1 MAQIHGAAF
10 TRDRGWSVEE
20 FTDFLSHPYVGVFA
34 AEDGFALTRTL
45 AGESELLTIAVAPDR
60 QQRGIARDLL
70 ARWLHA
76 VTPIA
81 ETAFLEVAADNS
93 TAIALYERAGFSP
106 TGMRKAYYHRTDGP
120 PVDAVLMSRALTR
133 G

>member
-10 TRDRGWSVEE
+10 TRDRGWSVAE
-20 FTDFLSHPYVGVFA
+20 FADFLSHPYVEVFT
-34 AEDGFALTRTL
+34 AEGGFALTRTL

-60 QQRGIARDLL
+60 QQRGIAKALL

-106 TGMRKAYYHRTDGP
+106 TGMRKAYYRRTDGP
-120 PVDAVLMSRALTR
+120 PVDALLMSQALTR